1 MFIKDWNRIPRV
13 ARTIPFGYEID
24 PEDEDF
30 LVPISI
36 QLDALDKAKQHLKQY
51 SYREV
56 ANWLTKQTGR
66 YISHTGLRKRIKLTK
81 DVRKQL
87 QLNVSSPEGSKKR
100 LMKSRSSKSNPST
113 ASPPI
118 VTQEPETS
126 IVLPKPSEVE
136 PEVLFKPN
144 EGPQTD
150 FLASSE
156 RESVIRR
163 RRQEAVSLLQ
173 C

>member
-1 MFIKDWNRIPRV
+1 MSNEELGFWMLPKPDMFIKDWNRIPRV

-66 YISHTGLRKRIKLTK
+66 YISHTGLRKRIEVDKRRKRTITIKRKFARRLEKAINEIKKLEEDSLDCFTLK
-81 DVRKQL
+81 DNAR
-87 QLNVSSPEGSKKR
+87 
-100 LMKSRSSKSNPST
+100 
-113 ASPPI
+113 A
-118 VTQEPETS
+118 
-126 IVLPKPSEVE
+126 
-136 PEVLFKPN
+136 
-144 EGPQTD
+144 
-150 FLASSE
+150 
-156 RESVIRR
+156 
-163 RRQEAVSLLQ
+163 
-173 C
+173 